1 MSLKIVFMKDDEE
14 AIAFDVTGE
23 DWEEYLMTVSQNLG
37 SEAIKKPFLAGVSLL
52 AYDDGGEDMTFS
64 GGSYGRPDLI
74 VQLHA
79 ELVAKLAMESKN
91 PKVFCGLICDKALEI
106 VRGELSSRP
115 DLSEGIVIPPK
126 QIALS

>member
-1 MSLKIVFMKDDEE
+1 MSLKIVFMKDEE
-14 AIAFDVTGE
+14 ETIAFDVTGE
-23 DWEEYLMTVSQNLG
+23 GWEEYLMTMSQNLG

-52 AYDDGGEDMTFS
+52 TYDNGGEDMEFY

-74 VQLHA
+74 VRLHA
-79 ELVAKLAMESKN
+79 ELVAKLAMNSKK

>member
-1 MSLKIVFMKDDEE
+1 MSLKIVLMKDEEE
-14 AIAFDVTGE
+14 AITFDVTGE
-23 DWEEYLMTVSQNLG
+23 DWEEYLMTMSQNLG

-52 AYDDGGEDMTFS
+52 AYDNGGDDMTLS
-64 GGSYGRPDLI
+64 GGSYGRPDLV
-74 VQLHA
+74 VQLYA
-79 ELVAKLAMESKN
+79 ELVAKFAMNSKK

-115 DLSEGIVIPPK
+115 DLSEGIVIPQK

>member
-1 MSLKIVFMKDDEE
+1 MSLKIVLMKDEEE

-23 DWEEYLMTVSQNLG
+23 DWEEYLMTMFQNLG

-52 AYDDGGEDMTFS
+52 AYDNGGDDVMFS
-64 GGSYGRPDLI
+64 GGSYGRPDLV
-74 VQLHA
+74 VQLYA
-79 ELVAKLAMESKN
+79 ELVAKLAMSSKK

-115 DLSEGIVIPPK
+115 DLSEGIVIPQK

>member
-1 MSLKIVFMKDDEE
+1 MKIVLMKDEEE

-23 DWEEYLMTVSQNLG
+23 DWEEYLMTMSQNLG

-52 AYDDGGEDMTFS
+52 AYDNGGGDMTFS
-64 GGSYGRPDLI
+64 GGSYGRPDLV
-74 VQLHA
+74 VQLYA
-79 ELVAKLAMESKN
+79 ELVAKFAMNSKK

-115 DLSEGIVIPPK
+115 DLSEGIVIPQK

>member
-1 MSLKIVFMKDDEE
+1 MSLKIVLMKDEEE

-23 DWEEYLMTVSQNLG
+23 DWEEYLMTMSQNLG

-52 AYDDGGEDMTFS
+52 AYDNGGGDMTFS
-64 GGSYGRPDLI
+64 GGSYGRPDLV
-74 VQLHA
+74 VQLYA
-79 ELVAKLAMESKN
+79 ELVAKFAMNSKK

-115 DLSEGIVIPPK
+115 DLSEGIVIPQK

>member
-1 MSLKIVFMKDDEE
+1 MSLKIVFMKDEE
-14 AIAFDVTGE
+14 ETIAFDVTGE
-23 DWEEYLMTVSQNLG
+23 GWEEYLMTMAQNLG

-52 AYDDGGEDMTFS
+52 TYDNGGEDMEFY

-74 VQLHA
+74 VRLHA
-79 ELVAKLAMESKN
+79 ELVAKLAMNSKK

>member
-1 MSLKIVFMKDDEE
+1 MSLKIVLMKDEEE

-23 DWEEYLMTVSQNLG
+23 DWEDYLMAMSQNLG
-37 SEAIKKPFLAGVSLL
+37 SEATKKPFLAGVSLL
-52 AYDDGGEDMTFS
+52 AYDNGGEGMTLS
-64 GGSYGRPDLI
+64 GGSYGRPDLV
-74 VQLHA
+74 VQLYA
-79 ELVAKLAMESKN
+79 ELVAKFAMNSKK

-115 DLSEGIVIPPK
+115 DLSEGIVIPQK

>member
-1 MSLKIVFMKDDEE
+1 MSLKIVLMKDEEE

-23 DWEEYLMTVSQNLG
+23 DWEEYLMTMSQNLG

-52 AYDDGGEDMTFS
+52 AYDNGGGDMTLS
-64 GGSYGRPDLI
+64 GGSYGSPDL
-74 VQLHA
+74 VVRLYA
-79 ELVAKLAMESKN
+79 ELVAKFAMNSKK

-115 DLSEGIVIPPK
+115 DLSEGIVIPQK